1 MRRIL
6 PISILLLLC
15 AATAAAVLA
24 PDAAGRLR
32 QVLSPGDVPAKA
44 VHQPAPAVAVTT
56 ATATTADFP
65 IRRYAIGF
73 VSSPAVVEVNARVAS
88 QIVSIAA
95 KDGQMVAAGDVLFKL
110 DDRALQAA
118 ADRDQATLAKDQAM
132 LISAQADLE
141 RARDL
146 AADKAGTQQAYDQAL
161 AAEKAAA
168 ATVAADRAALDADQ
182 VQLGFA
188 TITAP
193 IAGRLGVVNVTVGDL
208 VGSGGNGGA
217 SGSVGG
223 SGGAAAPT
231 PLVTITQMDPLQVAF
246 SLPETELD
254 LLRRGLASASPPTV
268 TLHRDGD
275 PKPLGSG
282 RLDFIDSAI
291 DTASG
296 TIAVKATLP
305 NPGLSLWPGQYA
317 DIVVDAGT
325 MPAMVSVPTVALQVG
340 QAGPFVYVV
349 GPDETVAVRQVKVA
363 VNQGEASGISGGL
376 TAGERVVV
384 EGQVRLTEG
393 TKVREQAA
401 SGAAPRGQ
409 GGATV
414 AEGESW
420 PETQP
425 AGAAK
430 TP

>member
-6 PISILLLLC
+6 LIFVLVLVC
-15 AATAAAVLA
+15 AAAAAVLA
-24 PDAAGRLR
+24 PGATGRLR
-32 QVLSPGDVPAKA
+32 QALLPGDAPGKA
-44 VHQPAPAVAVTT
+44 AHQPLAVAVTT
-56 ATATTADFP
+56 ATAATADFP

-88 QIVSIAA
+88 QIVSIAV

-118 ADRDQATLAKDQAM
+118 VDRDRATLAKDQAM
-132 LISAQADLE
+132 LVSAQADLE

-146 AADKAGTQQAYDQAL
+146 AADKTGTQQAYDQAL

-168 ATVAADRAALDADQ
+168 ATVAADQAALDADQ

-193 IAGRLGVVNVTVGDL
+193 IAGRLGVVNVAVGDL

-217 SGSVGG
+217 SGSVAG
-223 SGGAAAPT
+223 SGGSTAAPT

-254 LLRRGLASASPPTV
+254 LLRQGLASASPPKV
-268 TLHRDGD
+268 TLHRGGD

-282 RLDFIDSAI
+282 TLDFIDSTV

-305 NPGLSLWPGQYA
+305 NPDLSLWPGQYA

-325 MPAMVSVPTVALQVG
+325 MPALVSVPTVALQAG

-349 GPDETVAVRQVKVA
+349 KPDQTVAVRPVKVA
-363 VNQGEASGISGGL
+363 VNQGEASGVSDGL

-401 SGAAPRGQ
+401 SGAAPRG
-409 GGATV
+409 GGGTTV
-414 AEGESW
+414 AEDEAG
-420 PETQP
+420 PAAQP